1 MPPSSL
7 PARVARLLFAVG
19 LSAGSPFPAAALE
32 VEVTRGPL
40 RDTGSVVGL
49 ARLTLTGPDPF
60 GGLSG
65 LLWPTPDR
73 VLFVSDRG
81 RLFAAT
87 LRRDEAGAAVDLV
100 DWAAHDVPFPGGRS
114 DLEALAVSEGQ
125 LLATV
130 EYRPHVMRFRGPL
143 EAPEEMVS
151 YFTRDSLGFP
161 MNSGFEA
168 LVDLPGDGWLAVAE
182 HLGEDGTHVAYTRD
196 RRRLGYRAAEEFAPT
211 GADRVGDRLLFVE
224 RRVSLLAGWQ
234 ARITCVPVAAV
245 AAGVVLE
252 PTVVARLGFADGIDN
267 MEGIAVR
274 PDGDDL
280 ELLLVSDDNQSSFQ
294 RTVLLHYRWPG
305 AASGGCGP

>member
-7 PARVARLLFAVG
+7 IARVARRFFA
-19 LSAGSPFPAAALE
+19 LWLISPIAVPAAALE
-32 VEVTRGPL
+32 VEVTRAPL
-40 RDTGSVVGL
+40 RDTGPLIGL
-49 ARLTLTGPDPF
+49 ARLTLAGPEPF

-65 LLWPTPDR
+65 LLWPTSER

-100 DWAAHDVPFPGGRS
+100 DWVVREVPFPGGRS

-143 EAPEEMVS
+143 EAPEAMVS
-151 YFTRDSLGFP
+151 YFTRDPLGLP
-161 MNSGFEA
+161 MNAGFEA

-182 HLGEDGTHVAYTRD
+182 HRGEDGTHVAYTRD
-196 RRRLGYRAAEEFAPT
+196 RRRLGYRAAAEFAPT
-211 GADRVGDRLLFVE
+211 GADRVDARLFFVE
-224 RRVSLLAGWQ
+224 RRVSLLGGWQ
-234 ARITCVPVAAV
+234 ARIACVPVAAV
-245 AAGVVLE
+245 RADTVLE
-252 PTVVARLGFADGIDN
+252 PTRVAQLGFADGIDN
-267 MEGIAVR
+267 MEGIAIR

-294 RTVLLHYRWPG
+294 RTVVLHYRWPG